1 MALKYKNT
9 NLEVN
14 GNLKVTSNLTD
25 GTNSIS
31 VAEIVN
37 KQDALTAGSGIS
49 LENDT
54 VSVDTNVIAT
64 KTSVDNISSVIPPSA
79 SSVNQ
84 LLTIDEGQ
92 SLLRP
97 EFIGSVTTA
106 SINIPGVSN
115 YNGAEFN
122 LGVNSTELNGLYV
135 FTFGNAMNLIPIYG
149 ITSNTQYKISGMIN
163 NGDDSFSNV
172 VLSYNYTGQKLQF
185 YCVRNLIPI
194 GYTAY
199 LYKIKLY

>member
-1 MALKYKNT
+1 MRTVKINIPAEDLNNILK
-9 NLEVN
+9 
-14 GNLKVTSNLTD
+14 
-25 GTNSIS
+25 
-31 VAEIVN
+31 
-37 KQDALTAGSGIS
+37 
-49 LENDT
+49 
-54 VSVDTNVIAT
+54 
-64 KTSVDNISSVIPPSA
+64 
-79 SSVNQ
+79 
-84 LLTIDEGQ
+84 
-92 SLLRP
+92 P
-97 EFIGSVTTA
+97 EFIGSVTTT

-122 LGVNSTELNGLYV
+122 LGVNPTELNGLYV
-135 FTFGNAMNLIPIYG
+135 FTFGKAMNLIPIYG

-185 YCVRNLIPI
+185 YCVRNPIPI